1 MANEIRVQPQRLVE
15 VISGALSGLGVPQEI
30 RNIEAQVMAEADLL
44 GVPSHG
50 VRMLPELMRG
60 IRDGRVTANPQTKII
75 HDHHAACTLDGDN
88 GPGRFV
94 SMQAMQ
100 HAIDRASRFGLGA
113 CSVTRVTHWG
123 RAHAYA
129 CHAARAGMIGI
140 CTTNA
145 IPNMLAWG
153 SIRPL
158 LANNPLGIAVPRAAG
173 REPLVLD
180 IAMSQ
185 AAVGKIATFQR
196 EGKKAPANWGLDAS
210 GNPSDD
216 PAAILASGKLLPFG
230 DHKGAGLGFMMELF
244 ASALSGGKFS
254 FEIVNSDK
262 TGLDPDGGK
271 FFLAIDV
278 RAFAGGDRFAR
289 RVEEFVTHLKNSEP
303 GMTVTLPGER
313 GWETGRQNLAN
324 GIPIHPEIIT
334 QLRDAGVNLQ
344 AGHDR

>member
-1 MANEIRVQPQRLVE
+1 MANEVRVQHKQLVKA
-15 VISGALSGLGVPQEI
+15 IRDTLAKLGVPRAVCEV
-30 RNIEAQVMAEADLL
+30 EAEVMAEADLL

-60 IRDGRVTANPQTKII
+60 IRDGRVTPDPRTKII
-75 HDHHAACTLDGDN
+75 HEHRAACTLDGDN

-100 HAIDRASRFGLGA
+100 LAIDRAKQFGLGA

-129 CHAARAGMIGI
+129 CHAARAGMIGL

-153 SIRPL
+153 SSRPL

-173 REPLVLD
+173 EEPLVLD

-185 AAVGKIATFQR
+185 AAVGKVATYQR
-196 EGKKAPANWGLDAS
+196 EGKKTPGNWGLDAA
-210 GNPSDD
+210 GKPSDD

-254 FEIVNSDK
+254 FEIVRSDI
-262 TGLDPDGGK
+262 TGLDPGGSK
-271 FFLAIDV
+271 FFLALDI
-278 RAFAGGDRFAR
+278 RAFAGTEHFAE
-289 RVEEFVTHLKNSEP
+289 RVESFIAFLRTADP
-303 GMTVTLPGER
+303 GLTVTLPGER
-313 GWETGRQNLAN
+313 GWQTREQYLAE
-324 GIPIHPEIIT
+324 GIPIHPEIVS
-334 QLRDAGVNLQ
+334 QLSDAGVVLE
-344 AGHDR
+344 DTRKT